1 MRFHGKDFEIPQV
14 CLDLGFEDI
23 SDHHGRSARMYNPE
37 LDLTLFVNDP
47 NSGKK
52 RYVLRDCSDD
62 WPGAGL
68 LPGPV
73 GKVDTDDELRELVA
87 RARERKHVTL

>member
-37 LDLTLFVNDP
+37 LDLTLFVREP

-52 RYVLRDCSDD
+52 RYVLHDCSD

-73 GKVDTDDELRELVA
+73 DMVDTDEELRELVSKVRVRSLRFA
-87 RARERKHVTL
+87 